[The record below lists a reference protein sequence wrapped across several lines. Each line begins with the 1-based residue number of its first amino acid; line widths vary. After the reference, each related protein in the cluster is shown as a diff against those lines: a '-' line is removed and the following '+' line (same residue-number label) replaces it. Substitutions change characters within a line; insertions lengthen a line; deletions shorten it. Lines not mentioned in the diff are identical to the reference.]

1 MLSAATCQPT
11 AILAMTDRH
20 VKLISST
27 RDREE
32 TLTPL
37 LFSDCQAERNIVL
50 LGNPGSGK
58 THLFDASARQAKA
71 EFRTVRAY
79 LNSPE
84 EWSEKV
90 LFVDALDERRAG
102 RADDNIIDEL
112 VRKLFASPP
121 LKLRISCREHDWLGE
136 SDLEAFRPYFD
147 KNGGVAVLSL
157 LALTKDEQRT
167 VLLQHGLTDIDGFM
181 EEANRRDLA
190 EFLHNPQNLKML
202 ATVVASGEWPATRSQ
217 LFALAT
223 ELWLSEQN
231 ETHARKDSYSPSELR
246 STAGALCALRLISDV
261 DGFGLDHRTSHAAY
275 PGISSV
281 PFLDKHKI
289 EAAMRRPVFGAIPGT
304 SHVDYVH
311 RTTAEYLAAG
321 WLAETMENGLPAQR
335 VLALLGPDHQPATEL
350 RGLNAWLPTFSA
362 KFAERFIRA
371 DPYGVLSYGD
381 PAGLTG
387 SMRLYLLAAL
397 SNLSA
402 ADPWFRSQDST
413 AERLSGMCTPE
424 MIPEFRSILESAQPD
439 HSMRLLVLDALV
451 AGSPPQELLESV
463 NKVLLDEKAWKI
475 ERERAF
481 DVLRHAGGPALKMV
495 SDSIG
500 QLSRVDAPAI
510 QLRSHAISEAYGT
523 LFGAADVVAL
533 LSDLQQC
540 LDGVTERL
548 EIWTLSDVVPPG
560 DVPVVLDGVAAPRD
574 QDDARQRAGRNRS
587 TVANVLSMSLV
598 RLLRSDEEVL
608 PARLWCW
615 LEKLALYSGPLAS
628 DKTVREALVLRSTL
642 VAEAVATG
650 ILQCQDEANAY
661 SLLHRLRNTTLRTI
675 SDVDLL
681 DVLVDQLKTIIP
693 GDRRAALVYEAA
705 LALTFYYSQ
714 ERPNLFEYLYSAGD
728 RDDLKHIRVS
738 VVACELTDWRADEAR
753 RKGEQQASD
762 AAGSVERVQM
772 FARHEKA
779 IMEGVE
785 NGWLGWIANVYLAN
799 YPDCDSRL
807 SASDRLVALLGEE
820 FAASALIGLSK
831 VLDRPE
837 LPSVGTV
844 IDCARRGDI
853 PQWWMAIIAA
863 LDARWER
870 QATLEGIPDDLISTA
885 LAIDIARPTSVR
897 DGNVMRRLSHA
908 WKDVVVTT
916 RPQLAIDAY
925 LTFVTDGL
933 AVHRESVDGLHE
945 LMTIPAFSTSRA
957 SIAFSLLRD
966 HPNASRQN
974 LRQMLEAVIAD
985 PPTRSDF
992 AELAKS
998 YFADNLLEKHAY
1010 AQWLVA
1016 AFISK
1021 PDEFESAFMDEARH
1035 NTDAL
1040 WLLRDTM
1047 PSGEASVASGGPAA
1061 FGVGRLEWLLQV
1073 AAAHFP
1079 DVPHPANGWS
1089 GNQNP
1094 WDGSEFVKR
1103 LINQISLDT
1112 SACATGAL
1120 ARLANDSRLATYRD
1134 YALHTT
1140 EAQRKRRRDAEYRQ
1154 PNWSQ
1159 AVAALSNAA
1168 PANAADLHALAV
1180 DTMLDVGNRVA
1191 NANNDIYKRFW
1202 NEDRYGKPDTPKP
1215 EESGRDVLLDFLNDR
1230 LRQLRITAEPEGH
1243 MARDKRADITL
1254 HSVPYKIPVE
1264 LKRSYHADVWHA
1276 AMSQLDQQYTPD
1288 PDAGGHGIYCVLWF
1302 GQVKGRLTPRHP
1314 DGLERPESADEMRS
1328 MLGALIPAERHA
1340 QIAVVVI
1347 DVSGQPRRSSE

>member
-1 MLSAATCQPT
+1 
-11 AILAMTDRH
+11 MTNRH

-32 TLTPL
+32 TLRPQ
-37 LFSDCQAERNIVL
+37 LFSDFQAEHNIVL

-58 THLFDASARQAKA
+58 THLFDASARQATA
-71 EFRTVRAY
+71 EFRTVRAF

-84 EWSEKV
+84 AWNDKV

-121 LKLRISCREHDWLGE
+121 LKLRISCREQDWLGE

-202 ATVVASGEWPATRSQ
+202 ATVVASGQWPSTRSQ

-246 STAGALCALRLISDV
+246 PTAGALCAFRLISDV
-261 DGFGLDHRTSHAAY
+261 DGFGLDYRTSHPAY
-275 PGISSV
+275 PGINSI
-281 PFLDKHKI
+281 PFLDKRKI
-289 EAAMRRPVFGAIPGT
+289 EAALRRPVFGAIPGT

-311 RTTAEYLAAG
+311 RTTAEYLAAE
-321 WLAETMENGLPAQR
+321 WVAETMEKGLPAQR
-335 VLALLGPDHQPATEL
+335 VLALLGPDRQPATEL

-362 KFAERFIRA
+362 KFAERFIDA

-381 PAGLTG
+381 PAGLT
-387 SMRLYLLAAL
+387 SSTRLYLLAAL

-424 MIPEFRSILESAQPD
+424 MIPAFRSILESVQPD
-439 HSMRLLVLDALV
+439 HSMRLLVLDALAV
-451 AGSPPQELLESV
+451 GSPPQEILKAV
-463 NKVLLDEKAWKI
+463 NRVLLDENAWKI

-481 DVLRHAGGPALKMV
+481 DVLRGAGGPALQIV

-500 QLSRVDAPAI
+500 QLPRVNAPAI

-523 LFGAADVVAL
+523 LFGATDVVAL
-533 LSDLQQC
+533 LNDLQQC
-540 LDGVTERL
+540 PDGVTERL
-548 EIWTLSDVVPPG
+548 NIWTLSDVVPAG
-560 DVPVVLDGVAAPRD
+560 DVPLILDGVDAPRNE
-574 QDDARQRAGRNRS
+574 DDARQRAGRNRS
-587 TVANVLSMSLV
+587 TAANVLSMSLV
-598 RLLRSDEEVL
+598 RLLRSDEEVQ
-608 PARLWCW
+608 PACLWCW
-615 LEKLALYSGPLAS
+615 LEKLALYSEPLAS
-628 DKTVREALVLRSTL
+628 EKTMREALSLRRSL
-642 VAEAVATG
+642 VAEAIAEG
-650 ILQCQDEANAY
+650 ISQCQDEANAY
-661 SLLHRLRNTTLRTI
+661 SLLQRLRNTTLRTVN
-675 SDVDLL
+675 DVDLL
-681 DVLVDQLKTIIP
+681 DVLVDQFKTIMP

-705 LALTFYYSQ
+705 LALTFHYSR
-714 ERPNLFEYLYSAGD
+714 ERPDLFGYLYSAGD
-728 RDDLKHIRVS
+728 RDDLKPVRES
-738 VVACELTDWRADEAR
+738 VLVCELTDWRVGDAR
-753 RKGEQQASD
+753 RKREQLASD
-762 AAGSVERVQM
+762 AASSVNLVQM
-772 FARHEKA
+772 FARHEKPIA
-779 IMEGVE
+779 EGLE
-785 NGWLGWIANVYLAN
+785 NGWLGWIANVCLAN
-799 YPDCDSRL
+799 FPDCDYRL
-807 SASDRLVALLGEE
+807 AGSDRLMALLGEE

-831 VLDRPE
+831 VLDRPH
-837 LPSVGTV
+837 LPSVGAV
-844 IDCARRGDI
+844 IDGARRGEV

-870 QATLEGIPDDLISTA
+870 QTTLEGFSDNLISTA

-908 WKDVVVTT
+908 WKDAALTS
-916 RPQLAIDAY
+916 RPQLATDAY
-925 LTFVTDGL
+925 LTFVRDGL
-933 AVHRESVDGLHE
+933 AARRESVDGLYE
-945 LMTIPAFSTSRA
+945 LMTTAAFSNSRA
-957 SIAFSLLRD
+957 SNALSLLRD
-966 HPNASRQN
+966 YPNASRQN

-985 PPTRSDF
+985 MSTRGDF
-992 AELAKS
+992 AQLAKL
-998 YFADNLLEKHAY
+998 YFSDNVLEEHAY
-1010 AQWLVA
+1010 GQWLVA
-1016 AFISK
+1016 AFISR
-1021 PDEFESAFMDEARH
+1021 PDEFESAFIDEARH
-1035 NTDAL
+1035 NTDVL
-1040 WLLRDTM
+1040 WILRDTM
-1047 PSGEASVASGGPAA
+1047 PSVGTNVASGGPTP
-1061 FGVGRLEWLLQV
+1061 FGVERLERILQV
-1073 AAAHFP
+1073 AATHFP

-1089 GNQNP
+1089 GNENP

-1112 SACATGAL
+1112 SARATAVL
-1120 ARLANDSRLATYRD
+1120 AGLANDSRLATYRD

-1140 EAQRKRRRDAEYRQ
+1140 EVQRKRRRDAEYRQ

-1159 AVAALSNAA
+1159 AVSALSNAA

-1180 DTMLDVGNRVA
+1180 DTMLDVGNRIA

-1230 LRQLRITAEPEGH
+1230 LRQLRVTAEPEGH

-1254 HSVPYKIPVE
+1254 HSVPYKIPIE

-1276 AMSQLDQQYTPD
+1276 ATSQLDQLYTPD
-1288 PDAGGHGIYCVLWF
+1288 PDAGGHGIYCVLWL
-1302 GQVKGRLTPRHP
+1302 GQVKGRYTPRHP
-1314 DGLERPESADEMRS
+1314 DGLECPKSADEMRA
-1328 MLGALIPAERHA
+1328 MLHALIPVERRA
-1340 QIAVVVI
+1340 KISVVI
-1347 DVSGQPRRSSE
+1347 LDVSGQPRRIN